1 MANKEG
7 HRRFGNVRR
16 RESGRYQI
24 RYRGPDGRMRT
35 GPETYERK
43 SDAERALVL
52 AEAQIGSGEWTDP
65 DRGKIKLADYASA
78 WITQRPGLR
87 VRTVDLYNWLLAKHI
102 APYLGGVPIGK
113 LSPPM
118 IRKWRADL
126 LGKGV
131 SVSMAAKAYRLL
143 RAILAT
149 AVEEDKIL
157 PRNPCRVRGAGEE
170 HAPERPVL
178 TVSQVFDLSEIVG
191 RRPVGNIRKLSG
203 GGYRL
208 RFRTDGRMRTASE
221 VYHTRAAAGRALW
234 LMAAAGRADF
244 NHDGRFR
251 ALVLL
256 ATFASLRWGEV
267 TALTRSDIDLKAG
280 TVRVRAAFR
289 VIVKTCGSRS
299 FRRPGSPAQSDAARS
314 RCCWT
319 SRR

>member
-1 MANKEG
+1 MSEPARSAG
-7 HRRFGNVRR
+7 QSRLGRR
-16 RESGRYQI
+16 GRAGWAFQ
-24 RYRGPDGRMRT
+24 GRAR
-35 GPETYERK
+35 
-43 SDAERALVL
+43 
-52 AEAQIGSGEWTDP
+52 
-65 DRGKIKLADYASA
+65 
-78 WITQRPGLR
+78 R

-149 AVEEDKIL
+149 AFEEDKIL
-157 PRNPCRVRGAGEE
+157 SRNPCRVRGAGEE

-178 TVSQVFDLSEIVG
+178 TVSQVFDLSELVG

-208 RFRTDGRMRTASE
+208 RFRTNGKMRTAPE
-221 VYHTRAAAGRALW
+221 VYDTRGGAERALW

-256 ATFASLRWGEV
+256 ATFASLRWGGV
-267 TALTRSDIDLKAG
+267 TALTQARCGQNHYRQHRRS
-280 TVRVRAAFR
+280 
-289 VIVKTCGSRS
+289 C
-299 FRRPGSPAQSDAARS
+299 RS
-314 RCCWT
+314 RA
-319 SRR
+319 RRRRR

>member
-1 MANKEG
+1 
-7 HRRFGNVRR
+7 
-16 RESGRYQI
+16 
-24 RYRGPDGRMRT
+24 
-35 GPETYERK
+35 
-43 SDAERALVL
+43 
-52 AEAQIGSGEWTDP
+52 
-65 DRGKIKLADYASA
+65 
-78 WITQRPGLR
+78 
-87 VRTVDLYNWLLAKHI
+87 
-102 APYLGGVPIGK
+102 
-113 LSPPM
+113 M

-178 TVSQVFDLSEIVG
+178 TVSQVFDLSELVG

-208 RFRTDGRMRTASE
+208 RVRADGKMRTAPG
-221 VYHTRAAAGRALW
+221 VYDTRAAAERALW

-280 TVRVRAAFR
+280 TVWIAPAFLEAFACRIRLTYHAFLPCVVVFLVFFRRYISACRVKPFR
-289 VIVKTCGSRS
+289 VIPGDPFQSREHDIIDPAPWPFPVDELLLVKTVQRL
-299 FRRPGSPAQSDAARS
+299 RRGTMPLN
-314 RCCWT
+314 
-319 SRR
+319 